1 MKRRRARRIRSVIV
15 YWLAGLV
22 IATVAQGGV
31 TGENFVLDA
40 LTCAIAVVVLANAH
54 WHVLPRMRRWPLAA
68 VVPITALI
76 YIGVVIAAICISI
89 AVLVLAAT
97 RSMAEVGHVIGK
109 FFEGNWRSLRF
120 PIEIA
125 LAISFLVEFSRR
137 IGPSRIWDL
146 ARGRYRNPR
155 EETRVFLFIDL
166 RGSTPLAERLGAIRF
181 SFLLRDIFDDLTEPV
196 LDTRGDVAGYVGDE
210 AIVSWPLERG
220 LADGN
225 ALRCFRLFKVIIAG
239 HADYYQSQYGCVPA
253 FRAAIHSGPIV
264 ATEVGQIR
272 TDVALHGDTL
282 NTAARVLA
290 ECSALQAELLVTETV
305 SKRLPA
311 IEGCRMEALGEF
323 KLRGKEEPIALSR
336 AVV

>member
-1 MKRRRARRIRSVIV
+1 MKRRRGRRIRSAIL
-15 YWLAGLV
+15 YWVAGIV
-22 IATVAQGGV
+22 IAVVAQGGV
-31 TGENFVLDA
+31 SGEDFVLDA
-40 LTCAIAVVVLANAH
+40 LTCGIAVVALANVH
-54 WHVLPRMRRWPLAA
+54 WHVLPRMRRWPLVA
-68 VVPITALI
+68 VVPITAVI
-76 YIGVVIAAICISI
+76 YIGVVIGAICISI
-89 AVLVLAAT
+89 AVLVLAVT
-97 RSMAEVGHVIGK
+97 RSLPEVGHLIGK
-109 FFEGNWRSLRF
+109 FFAGNWQSLRF

-125 LAISFLVEFSRR
+125 VAISFLVEFSRR
-137 IGPSRIWDL
+137 IGPPRMWDL
-146 ARGRYRNPR
+146 ARGRYRDPR
-155 EETRVFLFIDL
+155 EESRVFLFIDL

-181 SFLLRDIFDDLTEPV
+181 SFLLRDVFDDLTEPV

-225 ALRCFRLFKVIIAG
+225 VLCCFRLFKETIAAR
-239 HADYYQSQYGCVPA
+239 ADYYQREYGCVPA
-253 FRAAIHSGPIV
+253 FRAAAHSGPIV

-290 ECSALQAELLVTETV
+290 ECSALQAELLVTDTV

-311 IEGCRMEALGEF
+311 IEGIAMEPLGEF